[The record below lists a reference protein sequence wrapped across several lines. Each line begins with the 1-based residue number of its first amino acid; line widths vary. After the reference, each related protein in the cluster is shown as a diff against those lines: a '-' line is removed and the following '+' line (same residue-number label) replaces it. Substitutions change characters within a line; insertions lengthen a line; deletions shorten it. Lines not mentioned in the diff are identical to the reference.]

1 MRIDRCWLVAG
12 MAVAGVMAMNGSAF
26 AANDNYANWTYA
38 KNIVLNTTNA
48 GGGAN
53 IASSPTGFPVLIHLS
68 TSNFTFSQAQSGGQ
82 DIRFS
87 NSSNTHIPYQIE
99 RWDNTNSLADIWV
112 RVDVLGN
119 NSTQY
124 ITMYW
129 GNGTAAD
136 SSNGGNVFQTS
147 NNFVGVWHMG
157 EAGAGVRYDA
167 TANAFNATP
176 YNYSGTES
184 TPNGNVARADS
195 LKGGASSLPSTS
207 DYLQVG
213 TDMGDWSTSGMTYSV
228 WAYPTATPGEARL
241 IDFSTDT
248 TGQSEGYLGTS
259 NIILSGAGADLVAEV
274 YNGTVNGGKITAT
287 GAIAT
292 NQWQHFAVTISGTT
306 ITIYKNGAQVKTG
319 TSTQAI
325 NQAIRT
331 WNLFGRSAWTGDP
344 YYQGKFDEMELSNTP
359 RSADWIALSYQSQ
372 KSGSTWLTYATP
384 ANAAPVITTQ
394 PVSQTKNLGD
404 PVTFT
409 VAASG
414 YPVPTYQWRKNAVAI
429 GGATDPSY
437 TISSVAAG
445 DAATY
450 DVVATN
456 SQNSATSNGAVL
468 TINGVPSAPTIS
480 TQPQSQTKSV
490 GQSVTF
496 TVVATGNPA
505 PTYQW
510 RKNTVSIGGATGA
523 SYTIASIALGDAA
536 TYDVVAT
543 NSQGSATSNGA
554 VLTLCAVTQ
563 QPSNVTVPV
572 SQPATFT
579 VVVSATTP
587 VYQWQVS
594 SNGGGSWT
602 NVTYGTGYNSETF
615 IFNNPTTGDSG
626 EQYRC
631 QITGGC
637 GTINSNA
644 AILSVCG
651 PPNIVTQ
658 PVPTQIIIAGQAATF
673 TVSASGNNL
682 FYQWERN
689 SGSWADIPGATGVTY
704 SFATAQSDNGAQF
717 RCRVYNTCATVE
729 SNVATLSVC
738 TPATTT
744 NPAAQSV
751 TAGQT
756 ATFSVSGSGSGTLA
770 YQWQYSLDG
779 GGTWGPVPSN
789 GTSATYSFTTASGDN
804 NNKYR
809 CQVSNGCGSPVY
821 SSAALL
827 TVCTPPAIT
836 ANPAN
841 QNVFAGSAASFGI
854 AATGSGTLAYQW
866 QQSTDGG
873 TSYTPIGGATSAAY
887 SFTASVSQ
895 NQYLFRCQASNGCG
909 SPALSSAA
917 MLTVCVSASITTNP
931 TDQSVIS
938 GQTATFTAAANGG
951 AGLYFQWQQ
960 DSGTGGASWNNVAG
974 AALAS
979 YSFTTAIG
987 QNGYKYRCGAAVPG
1001 CGTIVYS
1008 APATLSVCTPPA
1020 ITANP
1025 ANQSVV
1031 TGSNAT
1037 FTAAATGSGTINYQ
1051 WQQSPDGAT
1060 WNNVTGAT
1068 AATYAFP
1075 PTAGQN
1081 GYLYRCVA
1089 SNGCGSAAVSAS
1101 ASLTVCSQP
1110 VVTVNPTNVSD
1121 TAGDTARFTV
1131 AATGTPSLSYQWQ
1144 QSTDGGVT
1152 WIAYAGAIT
1161 PVLSF
1166 TSATILNG
1174 TKYRCVVSTGCL
1186 TPATS
1191 TAATL
1196 SVCTPPAITSQ
1207 PVSQPGKQVGDAASF
1222 SLTVAAAVTSPSY
1235 QWQRSDDGAATWT
1248 SVTAGTGATTASYSF
1263 TVAAGDAT
1271 AQFRCIVTSP
1281 CGQLNSNIVS
1291 IGVCTATSIS
1301 TQPANQNATAGQA
1314 ATFSVV
1320 ASGNPAPSY
1329 QWQNSLDT
1337 GKTWNNVTG
1346 ATGAAY
1352 AFATASNQD
1361 GWLFR
1366 CTVSN
1371 GCGVA
1376 ATSGSAILSVCT
1388 PPKVVSQPGNQDK
1401 NLGDT
1406 ATFGIAATGS
1416 VLSYQWQ
1423 RSPDGV
1429 AWTNA
1434 TAGTGVATATYRL
1447 ACIAADNGARFRC
1460 VVSSNGGC
1468 GGDSSAAAT
1477 LAVCSPPSITSSP
1490 KDTSVVTGGT
1500 ATFTVGFAGTS
1511 PAYQWQK
1518 SVGGL
1523 VWTDTAG
1530 ATAAS
1535 FSITAKATDNG
1546 LKFRCHITSKCGDIT
1561 SAAATL
1567 TVCDPIA
1574 ITAQA
1579 VANDTVISGSTV
1591 VFSVTA
1597 AGTSPTYRWERKGA
1611 DDTAFAAIGGAS
1623 FASYA
1628 FVAQPADSG
1637 ARYHCV
1643 AGGSCGA
1650 PVTSAASLLTVYT
1663 KVHAAFSASAVSGQ
1677 VPIAVAFADSSTG
1690 NFAKRAWDFGDGS
1703 VDSSSKTPLHNFTRA
1718 GTFTV
1723 RLTVT
1728 GPGGTDSASKQ
1739 IFTYNP
1745 GANPIQIK
1753 GVYASPQKIRITLTG
1768 YNSITPP
1775 STFPPVNA
1783 DSVGIWYKVSAW
1795 PASPAQST
1803 FLGYYSVAVL
1813 RAKGASFADSIAVPV
1828 LSSKDSVYGL
1838 MTGILWTDK
1847 TITPFDSGNGALV
1860 LMRDTMPIF
1869 DSLLISGVYIPDD
1882 TARISLANVG
1892 TIDTARVD
1900 SVGIWYSLA
1909 TDTVNFKDN
1918 TATKWFSAANLVKGG
1933 AGFAL
1938 SVVNTQFNNE
1948 EKTMY
1953 AAVELHGKNGRYSP
1967 VLSTSFPV
1975 GKKRPHNSIH
1985 LTARALSSSRI
1996 RLSWNNVS
2004 QTGIER
2010 IMIWYRTGSP
2020 VPLSSDVTSLKLD
2033 SLVPAVSD
2041 TAIEGNKFSE
2051 KTRYFFGAQVFAG
2064 GLWSLITDSSSA
2076 TDSTLKAGDTLPSN
2090 SAQVK
2095 SIVFDTSVNEIKV
2108 RWSVNVSQAE
2118 SLQVGILYSTDSLPT
2133 VSTGE
2138 EQVIDV
2144 KSAADSAYVNIRGA
2158 IMFNH
2163 TYYVGLWLRRS
2174 DGAWTRPS
2182 PAGFDSV
2189 HVPAFT
2195 WQNVV
2200 YFSKQNDTVFAF
2212 NSEVRLLNTPGDSSV
2227 THNTLYYYTPAPV
2240 TLAGFVPAG
2249 IGFSFKNQSA
2259 GVPFYV
2265 GIKVDTIPPGYS
2277 LSNVRIFRQT
2287 ATGAWLAAGS
2297 PVLLDTVGRYVYVL
2311 TNQLDLPF
2319 VAMVDTTHPR
2329 ASVLPGAYDLVAAG
2343 QGFSDTIVVRDH
2355 LSNVSW
2361 WLRDA
2366 KGGSSLATGDTSQ
2379 SGTLS
2384 DTLGTI
2390 AVSVSSGNVSPDNGA
2405 RVILY
2410 LSDGSHLDSIDLS
2423 RSVVRDTSGI
2433 VRTVEQT
2440 WTPLATTMILDTQDI
2455 KSVLTTFTIKGTW
2468 KYDNTAFRIFRWLPG
2483 PANLSSTS
2491 KWVEFSDSGAPQ
2503 FRFTRASLLWIKTK
2517 LRTDIRFGRG
2527 ITPPLSQS
2535 FALKLVPG
2543 TWTDFALP
2551 FKFDITLGDILAAT
2565 RTATVF
2571 PDSLQFYEWH
2581 KDNAGRYRS
2590 EAKFI
2595 LGIDSLSDKTTV
2607 LPAADGSGFSVFNT
2621 FADTVTLV
2629 IPPVPQA
2636 MSNIGVAKK
2645 AAGTGN
2651 WALRVTALLA
2661 DSTPITSVYCGYQ
2674 NAKTGGVSYY
2684 PQAPSLVNAYVGVFD
2699 PASRHVH
2706 GHAMVHSVRDG
2717 GASYLLV
2724 FGNESD
2730 KRLAMSY
2737 RVENAQTL
2745 AQGMSARLYN
2755 PEADSFENVNGKASV
2770 AVGAGAKE
2778 FRWLFA
2784 GTAAYLAKAREL
2796 ARPSVLRFVG
2806 TYPNPFRS
2814 FVRIRYSLP
2823 YEGVDRVLFSIYD
2836 MRGKTVWQT
2845 QVTAGFMTG
2854 NADLMWNARSSDGR
2868 PVAAGV
2874 YVVSMRAIGKAGK
2887 PLGVFERKMTMI
2899 R

>member
-1 MRIDRCWLVAG
+1 
-12 MAVAGVMAMNGSAF
+12 MAVAGVMALNGNVF
-26 AANDNYANWTYA
+26 ATDYSSWA
-38 KNIVLNTTNA
+38 KNATIALSTTVA
-48 GGGAN
+48 GVATDQTN
-53 IASSPTGFPVLIHLS
+53 FPVLVRLVDG
-68 TSNFTFSQAQSGGQ
+68 SNGFNFSDLGNADGR
-82 DIRFS
+82 DIRFTDTVGTDLS
-87 NSSNTHIPYQIE
+87 YQIE
-99 RWDNTNSLADIWV
+99 RCATPYAEVWV
-112 RVDVLGN
+112 LVPLVKGTTSGL
-119 NSTQY
+119 TTH
-124 ITMYW
+124 IKMYW
-129 GNGTAAD
+129 GKPGQTTTGSGSAVFSTTNGFIGVYHLSEGGTGTRYNSAQSSYNGT
-136 SSNGGNVFQTS
+136 T
-147 NNFVGVWHMG
+147 VGYG
-157 EAGAGVRYDA
+157 
-167 TANAFNATP
+167 
-176 YNYSGTES
+176 GTES
-184 TPNGNVARADS
+184 GNGDIALGDS
-195 LKGGASSLPSTS
+195 LKA
-207 DYLQVG
+207 VIG
-213 TDMGDWSTSGMTYSV
+213 TDYIN
-228 WAYPTATPGEARL
+228 L
-241 IDFSTDT
+241 
-248 TGQSEGYLGTS
+248 
-259 NIILSGAGADLVAEV
+259 GAGIAPTGNNITLSAWVKPHTYVDFAKIINKAYTTSSIAPYQIFCLDLHNGDGKMEMALDLAGAQQKSQNATALALDSWNYVAGTYDQVTMRTYLNANAD
-274 YNGTVNGGKITAT
+274 GTNAQT
-287 GAIAT
+287 GAI
-292 NQWQHFAVTISGTT
+292 
-306 ITIYKNGAQVKTG
+306 G
-319 TSTQAI
+319 TSTMNTLIGGNDAI
-325 NQAIRT
+325 GATQQHFNGVI
-331 WNLFGRSAWTGDP
+331 
-344 YYQGKFDEMELSNTP
+344 DEVRIENVT
-359 RSADWIALSYQSQ
+359 RSADWIKLCYQSQ
-372 KSGSTWLTYATP
+372 MSGATWLTFQQLA
-384 ANAAPVITTQ
+384 
-394 PVSQTKNLGD
+394 L
-404 PVTFT
+404 
-409 VAASG
+409 
-414 YPVPTYQWRKNAVAI
+414 
-429 GGATDPSY
+429 
-437 TISSVAAG
+437 
-445 DAATY
+445 
-450 DVVATN
+450 
-456 SQNSATSNGAVL
+456 
-468 TINGVPSAPTIS
+468 SAPAIT
-480 TQPQSQTKSV
+480 TQPQSQSKYV

-496 TVVATGNPA
+496 TVVATGNPV

-510 RKNTVSIGGATGA
+510 RKGGVNITGATTA
-523 SYTIASIALGDAA
+523 SYTIASIALGDAG

-554 VLTLCAVTQ
+554 VLTLCAITL
-563 QPSNVTVPV
+563 QPTTISVAAG
-572 SQPATFT
+572 QPATFT
-579 VVVSATTP
+579 VAVSGSNPT
-587 VYQWQVS
+587 YQWQNSTNSGGTWGNVS
-594 SNGGGSWT
+594 FGAGG
-602 NVTYGTGYNSETF
+602 NSATF
-615 IFNNPTTGDSG
+615 SFTPAPLDSG
-626 EQYRC
+626 EQFRC
-631 QITGGC
+631 QVTTGCGSIASSAAICNVCTSPVITGQPQNQGVQA
-637 GTINSNA
+637 GQQVTFTISASAATSFFQWQRSNDNGSTWKDTGSATSSYTFTTALSDNGAQFRCKAINACATVYSSA
-644 AILSVCG
+644 AVLSVCT
-651 PPNIVTQ
+651 PASIVTS
-658 PVPTQIIIAGQAATF
+658 PTNQSAVAGQAATF
-673 TVSASGNNL
+673 TVSGNAN
-682 FYQWERN
+682 
-689 SGSWADIPGATGVTY
+689 
-704 SFATAQSDNGAQF
+704 
-717 RCRVYNTCATVE
+717 
-729 SNVATLSVC
+729 
-738 TPATTT
+738 
-744 NPAAQSV
+744 
-751 TAGQT
+751 
-756 ATFSVSGSGSGTLA
+756 GSGTLS
-770 YQWQYSLDG
+770 YLWQYSIDG
-779 GGTWGPVPSN
+779 GVTWGPVSGN
-789 GTSATYSFTTASGDN
+789 GTLASYSFVTASTDN
-804 NNKYR
+804 GSQYR
-809 CQVSNGCGSPVY
+809 CQVSNGCGT
-821 SSAALL
+821 AAVSTAAVL
-827 TVCTPPAIT
+827 TVCTSASIT
-836 ANPAN
+836 ANPTN
-841 QNVFAGSAASFGI
+841 QSVVAGLP
-854 AATGSGTLAYQW
+854 ATFSVTAGGSGTLAYQW
-866 QQSTDGG
+866 QQSTNGG
-873 TSYTPIGGATSAAY
+873 LSYNPIGGATSATY
-887 SFTASVSQ
+887 SFTALAGQ

-917 MLTVCVSASITTNP
+917 ILTVCVSASITTNP
-931 TDQSVIS
+931 AGQSVIS

-951 AGLYFQWQQ
+951 TGLYYQWQQ
-960 DSGTGGASWNNVAG
+960 STDGGTTFNDIAG

-979 YSFTTAIG
+979 YSFTTAMG

-1001 CGTIVYS
+1001 CGSIVYS
-1008 APATLSVCTPPA
+1008 TAATLNVCTPPA
-1020 ITANP
+1020 INANP
-1025 ANQSVV
+1025 ANQSVT

-1037 FTAAATGSGTINYQ
+1037 FTAAASGSGTINYQ
-1051 WQQSPDGAT
+1051 WQQSADGGAT

-1089 SNGCGSAAVSAS
+1089 SNGCGSAAISAS

-1110 VVTVNPTNVSD
+1110 AVTVNPVDITND
-1121 TAGDTARFTV
+1121 TAGHTATFTV
-1131 AATGTPSLSYQWQ
+1131 GATGTPSLSYQWQ
-1144 QSTDGGVT
+1144 QSTDGGLS
-1152 WIAYAGAIT
+1152 WNAYTGAIT
-1161 PVLSF
+1161 PVLTF
-1166 TSATILNG
+1166 TSATGLNG
-1174 TKYRCVVSTGCL
+1174 SKYRCVVSTGCL

-1191 TAATL
+1191 AAATL

-1207 PVSQPGKQVGDAASF
+1207 PVSQPGKQVGDVASF
-1222 SLTVAAAVTSPSY
+1222 GLTVAAAVTSPSY
-1235 QWQRSDDGAATWT
+1235 QWQRSNDSAKTWIN
-1248 SVTAGTGATTASYSF
+1248 VTAGTGATTASYSF

-1271 AQFRCIVTSP
+1271 AQFRCNVSSP
-1281 CGQLNSNIVS
+1281 CGQMYSIVVS
-1291 IGVCTATSIS
+1291 IGVCTTSSIS
-1301 TQPANQNATAGQA
+1301 GQPANQAATAGQA
-1314 ATFSVV
+1314 ATFTIV
-1320 ASGNPAPSY
+1320 AGGNPAPSY
-1329 QWQNSLDT
+1329 QWQWSSNAGVVWT
-1337 GKTWNNVTG
+1337 NVT
-1346 ATGAAY
+1346 TGGTSAAY
-1352 AFATASNQD
+1352 TFATASNQD

-1366 CTVSN
+1366 CTASN

-1376 ATSGSAILSVCT
+1376 ATSSSATLSVCT
-1388 PPKVVSQPGNQDK
+1388 PPQVVSEPGNQNK

-1406 ATFGIAATGS
+1406 ATFGVTATGNL
-1416 VLSYQWQ
+1416 LSYQWQ

-1429 AWTNA
+1429 TWTNA
-1434 TAGTGVATATYRL
+1434 TAGTGVAAATYRL

-1460 VVSSNGGC
+1460 VVLNGC
-1468 GGDSSAAAT
+1468 GKDSSLAAT
-1477 LAVCSPPSITSSP
+1477 LAVCSPPSITFSP

-1546 LKFRCHITSKCGDIT
+1546 LKVRCHITSKCGDIT

-1574 ITAQA
+1574 ITAQT

-1611 DDTAFAAIGGAS
+1611 ADTAFAAIGGAS

-1650 PVTSAASLLTVYT
+1650 PITSAASLLTVYT
-1663 KVHAAFSASAVSGQ
+1663 GVHAAFSASAVSGQ

-1703 VDSSSKTPLHNFTRA
+1703 VDSSSKNPLHNFTRA
-1718 GTFTV
+1718 GNFTV

-1739 IFTYNP
+1739 IFAYNP

-1795 PASPAQST
+1795 PASQAQST
-1803 FLGYYSVAVL
+1803 FLGYYSLAVL
-1813 RAKGASFADSIAVPV
+1813 RAKGASFTDSIAVPA
-1828 LSSKDSVYGL
+1828 LSGKDSVYGL

-1860 LMRDTMPIF
+1860 LMRDTMPVLNP
-1869 DSLLISGVYIPDD
+1869 LLISGVYVPDD

-1892 TIDTARVD
+1892 AIDTARVD

-1918 TATKWFSAANLVKGG
+1918 AAAKWFSAADLVKGG

-1953 AAVELHGKNGRYSP
+1953 AAVELHGKNARYSP

-1975 GKKRPHNSIH
+1975 GKKRPHNPIH

-2010 IMIWYRTGSP
+2010 IKIWYRTGSP
-2020 VPLSSDVTSLKLD
+2020 LPLSSDVTSLKLD

-2090 SAQVK
+2090 SAQVM

-2118 SLQVGILYSTDSLPT
+2118 SLQVGILYSADSLPT

-2195 WQNVV
+2195 WQSVV

-2212 NSEVRLLNTPGDSSV
+2212 NNEVRLLNTPGDSSI

-2240 TLAGFVPAG
+2240 MLAGFVPTG

-2277 LSNVRIFRQT
+2277 LSNVRIYRQT
-2287 ATGAWLAAGS
+2287 ATGAWLVVGS

-2366 KGGSSLATGDTSQ
+2366 KGGSSLAAGDISQ

-2390 AVSVSSGNVSPDNGA
+2390 AVSVPGGNVSPDNGV

-2410 LSDGSHLDSIDLS
+2410 LSDGSHLDSVDLS

-2455 KSVLTTFTIKGTW
+2455 KSVLTAFTNKGTW
-2468 KYDNTAFRIFRWLPG
+2468 KYDNTVFRIFRWLPG

-2503 FRFTRASLLWIKTK
+2503 FRFARASLLWIKTR

-2565 RTATVF
+2565 KTLTLV

-2590 EAKFI
+2590 EARFI
-2595 LGIDSLSDKTTV
+2595 FGIDSLSDKTTV
-2607 LPAADGSGFSVFNT
+2607 LSAADGSGFSVFNT

-2645 AAGTGN
+2645 AANTGN
-2651 WALRVTALLA
+2651 WALRITALLA
-2661 DSTPITSVYCGYQ
+2661 DSTPLTSVYCGYG

-2699 PASRHVH
+2699 PASRRVH

-2745 AQGMSARLYN
+2745 SQGMSAKLYN
-2755 PEADSFENVNGKASV
+2755 PEADSFENVNGRASV

-2796 ARPSVLRFVG
+2796 ARPSLLRFVG

-2814 FVRIRYSLP
+2814 YVRIRYSLP